1 MDVDEARSESRAAE
15 RNRHRA
21 GGSRMVRAE
30 ARGDAAVLDEERTR
44 DFGGRFGIGED
55 GAVEPGPLHASCTL
69 VQGPPG
75 DSTLKTAARRS
86 DPKRVPNAP
95 PPSSATDIAEDLVVL
110 DNKIKQL
117 KFEYDQY
124 FIGSRPREPILT
136 RGDVNKL
143 VAKYSNLGIQNT
155 SLRFKFNTLC
165 SRFFAMRRQWDETL
179 RKIEAGTY
187 ERHVFKAKLHERERG
202 IVEDAPKPLAVAAG
216 RDETTAGGTDLFEA
230 YRSARRSCGEDVAGL
245 SRAKLDQLVEK
256 QRAAIQQK
264 YGCQEVRFRVVVEGG
279 KTKLKATPVK
289 QSGA

>member
-1 MDVDEARSESRAAE
+1 VDR
-15 RNRHRA
+15 
-21 GGSRMVRAE
+21 
-30 ARGDAAVLDEERTR
+30 
-44 DFGGRFGIGED
+44 
-55 GAVEPGPLHASCTL
+55 
-69 VQGPPG
+69 PPG
-75 DSTLKTAARRS
+75 DSTLKTALRHS
-86 DPKRVPNAP
+86 DPERVPNPP
-95 PPSSATDIAEDLVVL
+95 PPSTAADVAEDMVVL

-136 RGDVNKL
+136 RAEVNKL
-143 VAKYSNLGIQNT
+143 VTRYSNIGIQNT

-165 SRFFAMRRQWDETL
+165 SRLFAMRRQWDETL

-202 IVEDAPKPLAVAAG
+202 IVEDVPKPLAAAKQH

-230 YRSARRSCGEDVAGL
+230 YRNARETCGEDVAGL
-245 SRAKLDQLVEK
+245 SRSKLDQLVEK

-264 YGCQEVRFRVVVEGG
+264 YGCEEVRFRVVVEGG

-289 QSGA
+289 SSA